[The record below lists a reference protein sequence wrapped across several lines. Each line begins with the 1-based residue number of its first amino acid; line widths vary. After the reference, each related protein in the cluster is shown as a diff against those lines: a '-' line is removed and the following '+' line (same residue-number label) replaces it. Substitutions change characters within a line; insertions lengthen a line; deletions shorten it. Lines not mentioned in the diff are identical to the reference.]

1 MKRDE
6 IQSRLSELL
15 RGRNGYD
22 ELAAFSSW
30 LAVAL
35 LLVNLFARQAWLSA
49 LVLAILAYALF
60 RMASARV
67 AARRKEN
74 EQFLELLGPARPW
87 LRDPRA
93 ALAEAR
99 QYKHVLCP
107 NCHKRLRVPRGK
119 GKIRV
124 SCPQCHQKFETK
136 S

>member
-1 MKRDE
+1 MTKHD
-6 IQSRLSELL
+6 IQNKLNELL

-22 ELAAFSSW
+22 ELAAGVSW
-30 LAVAL
+30 VAVL
-35 LLVNLFARQAWLSA
+35 LLVIDLFARQAWLSV
-49 LVLAILAYALF
+49 LVLAILTYALF
-60 RMASARV
+60 RMLSPNV

-74 EQFLELLGPARPW
+74 EGFLELMGPARPW
-87 LRDPRA
+87 LRNPRA

-99 QYKHVLCP
+99 EYKHVLCP